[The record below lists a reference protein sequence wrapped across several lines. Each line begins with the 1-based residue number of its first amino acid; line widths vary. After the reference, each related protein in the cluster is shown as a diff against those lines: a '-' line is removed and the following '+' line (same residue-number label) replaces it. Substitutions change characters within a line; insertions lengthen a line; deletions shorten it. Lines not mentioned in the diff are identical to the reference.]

1 MSESE
6 FRAAFEEH
14 KDAVYRFAW
23 RMTNSS
29 HTAEDI
35 TQDVFLSLLNYPER
49 FDATRGPM
57 RSFLLGIARNLVL
70 KHFRQSKQRWD
81 PLDSESLVAPTVDVA
96 GREIADM
103 VAAAVQLLPPL
114 QREVLILAQY
124 EGLSLEETAA
134 SIEAQVGTV
143 KSRLHRARE
152 SLKRMLAP
160 LREEAIRSS
169 RPQ

>member
-1 MSESE
+1 MSSTTGFTIRNRQVGDALPQKQCL
-6 FRAAFEEH
+6 FR
-14 KDAVYRFAW
+14 V
-23 RMTNSS
+23 S
-29 HTAEDI
+29 
-35 TQDVFLSLLNYPER
+35 V
-49 FDATRGPM
+49 
-57 RSFLLGIARNLVL
+57 

-81 PLDSESLVAPTVDVA
+81 PLDSERLVAPTVDVA

-114 QREVLILAQY
+114 QREVLILTQY
-124 EGLSLEETAA
+124 EGLSLGETAA
-134 SIEAQVGTV
+134 SIEARVGTV